1 MMNEINLIPY
11 SLKEKKQKIYII
23 RQYNAIGILILCILF
38 SGVYFPSMKLAQLKA
53 QEKVLLGKV
62 NENKAAME
70 QNKIVSSELA
80 SYNER
85 AQLIDYFSKNKIIVS
100 TRITDIEKFIPRD
113 IKLVSLNY
121 TKEGTTVTGSTNNY
135 NSVAE
140 FAANLQTSKKYKSAK
155 VVGITG
161 DGKQSPYNFSINIV
175 Y

>member
-1 MMNEINLIPY
+1 MNEINLIPY

-38 SGVYFPSMKLAQLKA
+38 SGVYFPSMKLTQLKT

-70 QNKIVSSELA
+70 QNKIISSELA

-85 AQLIDYFSKNKIIVS
+85 AQLIDYFSKNRIIVS
-100 TRITDIEKFIPRD
+100 TRIMDIEKFIPRD

-121 TKEGTTVTGSTNNY
+121 TKEVTTITGSTNNY
-135 NSVAE
+135 NSVGE

-155 VVGITG
+155 IVGITG